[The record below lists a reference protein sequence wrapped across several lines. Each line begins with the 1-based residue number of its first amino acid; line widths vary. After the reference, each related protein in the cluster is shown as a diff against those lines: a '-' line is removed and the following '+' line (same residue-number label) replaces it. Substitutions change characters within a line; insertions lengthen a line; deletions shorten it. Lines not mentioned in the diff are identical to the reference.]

1 MKKIILLSI
10 AVFISGCADRKPI
23 NYQTVECVGLIKIQ
37 TIEKYQS
44 FKLSRYNNDNN
55 MYFGYGKVG
64 LWQGGWVSPDMFDK
78 IYCKDNSPI
87 KK

>member
-44 FKLSRYNNDNN
+44 FKLSRYNNDN
-55 MYFGYGKVG
+55 
-64 LWQGGWVSPDMFDK
+64 
-78 IYCKDNSPI
+78 
-87 KK
+87 